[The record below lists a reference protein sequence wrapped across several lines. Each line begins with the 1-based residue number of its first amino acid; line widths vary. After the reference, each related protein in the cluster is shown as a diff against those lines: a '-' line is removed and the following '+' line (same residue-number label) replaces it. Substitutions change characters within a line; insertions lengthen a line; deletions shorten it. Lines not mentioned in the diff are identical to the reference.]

1 MTNLNVKFKNLNFK
15 NPVIMA
21 SGTFGFG
28 KEYGENI
35 KIIAEVDEN
44 SKQEICKNSEK
55 SRFKVIESRIVS
67 KKLIRKIR

>member
-28 KEYGENI
+28 KEYGEIVLATVLPFRTVNP
-35 KIIAEVDEN
+35 
-44 SKQEICKNSEK
+44 SE
-55 SRFKVIESRIVS
+55 
-67 KKLIRKIR
+67 L

>member
-28 KEYGENI
+28 KEYGEI
-35 KIIAEVDEN
+35 YDIEKLGGIS
-44 SKQEICKNSEK
+44 SKGLTLNKKMEIQELEFG
-55 SRFKVIESRIVS
+55 RLRRE
-67 KKLIRKIR
+67 